1 MKIFADENIPLMTVE
16 ALRALGHDVLDIR
29 GTVDE
34 GMPDDN
40 IWEKAQR
47 EKRMLIT
54 TDKGFADCRDQ
65 QHCGILVIRLRQPN
79 RHKIHKRVMQAMA
92 QFKEEEW
99 SELLV
104 IMRDTA
110 QSVWRA
116 SRREYGQAG

>member
-65 QHCGILVIRLRQPN
+65 QHCGILEIGDV
-79 RHKIHKRVMQAMA
+79 HKIIKPARIYQHRQTSICSLKRY
-92 QFKEEEW
+92 F
-99 SELLV
+99 SNLFIFSLHFFFL
-104 IMRDTA
+104 
-110 QSVWRA
+110 
-116 SRREYGQAG
+116 

>member
-54 TDKGFADCRDQ
+54 TDKGFADCVTNNIVAFWSY
-65 QHCGILVIRLRQPN
+65 ILDSQTVTKYIN
-79 RHKIHKRVMQAMA
+79 
-92 QFKEEEW
+92 
-99 SELLV
+99 
-104 IMRDTA
+104 
-110 QSVWRA
+110 
-116 SRREYGQAG
+116 G